1 MLAVVFSFEKFH
13 QYTFGRYTKVIS
25 DHKPL
30 EMIVKKALVKAPKR
44 LQGMLLRLQKYDYDI
59 VHQAGKTMYL
69 ADTLSRAF
77 INNTPQDSHD
87 FEEVNVVTFLPIR
100 EERLEQIRKETE
112 QDESLQ
118 ILKRTILNGWPETRD
133 FLPEQVTP
141 YFGYRDE
148 LAVQNGL
155 IFRGGQVVIPQKLR
169 QDMKVKIHSSH
180 LGTDGCLR
188 RARESL
194 FWPNMSS
201 EIKHY
206 IATCD
211 ICRTY
216 ENSQQK
222 ETLMPHELPSRPW
235 ERVGT
240 DLFSWNKKDFL
251 VTVDYLSNFWE
262 IDLLPDTSSATVI
275 KKLKN
280 HFARYGSPTQVISD
294 NGPQYTSDAFADF
307 AKAWDFEHL
316 CSSPGNSQA
325 NGKAESAVKTAK
337 RILTKTNKAGT
348 DPYIALL
355 DHRNTPTQGL
365 KSSPAQRLMNR
376 RTRTLLPTSAE
387 LLKPKIVDEAGNM
400 QRRTDKQAAQFNK
413 SAKDLKPLDEG
424 DVVRMKPLVQGQKT
438 WTKAIV
444 SRRLDERSY
453 MVETPHAVYRRNRV
467 HLKKTSELPPAP
479 KQDSVASASNKQL
492 ATASYKQQAATGN
505 KQQTTTDNKQQA
517 STPNQHQQ
525 APETKTQDKIS
536 KPVQKKASSTTEPAT
551 EQTLTTKTTKSGRQI
566 KSPSYLADYVK

>member
-251 VTVDYLSNFWE
+251 VTVDSLSNFWE

-467 HLKKTSELPPAP
+467 HLKKTSESPPAP

-492 ATASYKQQAATGN
+492 ATASYKQQAATGY

-517 STPNQHQQ
+517 TTLNQHQQ